1 MFLIIAHVNAL
12 KQQARTL
19 LHSSAKISSDF
30 HAPQIQ
36 KSARADA
43 VHAVQIMYIPSLIV
57 ILLCPFALVLL
68 LQPLPPPTPS
78 VMAADGQNTQQLLC
92 KHASVT
98 VMMSDLGRPAKNL
111 ASCQILGDNLSP
123 KGVVFSVLFLF

>member
-30 HAPQIQ
+30 HAPQIH
-36 KSARADA
+36 KSAQADA
-43 VHAVQIMYIPSLIV
+43 VHAVQIMYIPSSII

-78 VMAADGQNTQQLLC
+78 VMAADG
-92 KHASVT
+92 
-98 VMMSDLGRPAKNL
+98 
-111 ASCQILGDNLSP
+111 
-123 KGVVFSVLFLF
+123 